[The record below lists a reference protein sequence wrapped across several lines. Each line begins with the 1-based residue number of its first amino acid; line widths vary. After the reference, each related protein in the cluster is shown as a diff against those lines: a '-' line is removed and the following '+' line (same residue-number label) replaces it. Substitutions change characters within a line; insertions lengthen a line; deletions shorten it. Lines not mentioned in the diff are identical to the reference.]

1 MNSVLEVEMG
11 SHRRQIIGVVI
22 HVVTVTDL
30 TRPAMAAP
38 VMGDDPI
45 AVVKEEQHLRI
56 PVVRR
61 QRPTVAEHDRLALAP
76 VLVENL
82 NAVLRFDKAHVSLLV

>member
-1 MNSVLEVEMG
+1 
-11 SHRRQIIGVVI
+11 
-22 HVVTVTDL
+22 
-30 TRPAMAAP
+30 MAAP

-61 QRPTVAEHDRLALAP
+61 QGPTVAEHDRLALAP
-76 VLVENL
+76 VLVKDL
-82 NAVLRFDKAHVSLLV
+82 NAVLRFDNAHVSLLA